1 MKMTSGVQ
9 EKDSVCRSWFDDL
22 TTTRRFLAKLEE
34 STALRYA
41 LAPFCV
47 AVAVL
52 LHISVIGPFLHPT
65 GLFLAGIVAAAWFG
79 GPGPGFLAAL
89 LATFALPQ
97 LIAMSYPLIAG
108 FFDLPRFLA
117 FGMTGVAVG
126 WGTTFRKRAE
136 AALRQSELELR
147 KARDELEMKVVE
159 RTAELRRN
167 EALLAEAQTLSQ
179 TGSFGW
185 NVSTGEHFWS
195 EETFRIAGYDLGT
208 KPTLELVFQR
218 VHPEDIARVRET
230 LDRGVQTGTDLDFEH
245 RFVMPGGSVKYV
257 HVVAQ
262 AVRDEAGN
270 LEYVGAVMDVTGD
283 KQAEDAL
290 HHAQAELAHVTRV
303 TTVGEMTASIAHEI
317 NQPLAAVVNNANAC
331 LRWLAAHNLEEA
343 RQSAALII
351 ADGHR
356 AGEIISR
363 IRGLVK
369 KSPPRKDWL
378 DINETILE
386 VIALAQSEVQGNRV
400 ALQTQLSDE
409 LPLVLGDRIQLQQV
423 ILNLVMNGI
432 EAMSAVADRSRDLLI
447 RSRQYESD
455 KVLVG
460 VQDSGTGL
468 ESESLDHLFTAFFT
482 TKPQGMGMG
491 LAISRSIIE
500 AHGGRLWATANEGR
514 GAVFQFTLPAR
525 SKRE

>member
-1 MKMTSGVQ
+1 MRVTSGVQ
-9 EKDSVCRSWFDDL
+9 QKDSVCRSWFDDL

-41 LAPFCV
+41 LAPVCV

-79 GPGPGFLAAL
+79 GAGPGFLAAL

-126 WGTTFRKRAE
+126 WGTIFRRRAE
-136 AALRQSELELR
+136 AALRQRELELR

-159 RTAELRRN
+159 RTAELRRS
-167 EALLAEAQTLSQ
+167 EALLAEAQKLSQ

-185 NVSTGEHFWS
+185 NVSTGELFWS

-218 VHPEDIARVRET
+218 VHPEDIARVQET
-230 LDRGVQTGTDLDFEH
+230 LDRGVQTGTDLDFEY

-262 AVRDEAGN
+262 GVRDVKSN
-270 LEYVGAVMDVTGD
+270 LEYVGAVMDITAH

-290 HHAQAELAHVTRV
+290 HHAQSDLAHVTRV
-303 TTVGEMTASIAHEI
+303 TTLGAMTASIAHEL
-317 NQPLAAVVNNANAC
+317 NQPLGAVVNNASAC
-331 LRWLAAHNLEEA
+331 LRWLTANNLEEA
-343 RQSAALII
+343 RQSAKLII
-351 ADGHR
+351 ADAHR
-356 AGEIISR
+356 AGEIISG
-363 IRGLVK
+363 IRALTK
-369 KSPPRKDWL
+369 KAPPQKDWVN
-378 DINETILE
+378 INETILE
-386 VIALAQSEVQGNRV
+386 VIALARSEVQGNRV
-400 ALQTQLSDE
+400 AMRTQLSDE
-409 LPLVLGDRIQLQQV
+409 LPLILGDRIQLQQV
-423 ILNLVMNGI
+423 ILNLVINGI
-432 EAMSAVADRSRDLLI
+432 EAMSAVTDRSRDLLI
-447 RSRQYESD
+447 RSGERESD
-455 KVLVG
+455 KVLVE
-460 VQDSGTGL
+460 VQDSGIGL
-468 ESESLDHLFTAFFT
+468 ETENLDHLFTAFFT

-500 AHGGRLWATANEGR
+500 AHGGRLWATGNEGR
-514 GAVFQFTLPAR
+514 GAAFQFTLPAC

>member
-1 MKMTSGVQ
+1 MAEGTH
-9 EKDSVCRSWFDDL
+9 
-22 TTTRRFLAKLEE
+22 RFRAKLEE

-41 LAPFCV
+41 LAPICV

-108 FFDLPRFLA
+108 IFDLPRFLA

-126 WGTTFRKRAE
+126 WGTTFRRRAE

-159 RTAELRRN
+159 RTAELRRS
-167 EALLAEAQTLSQ
+167 EALLAEAQKLSQ

-195 EETFRIAGYDLGT
+195 KETYRIAGYDLAT
-208 KPTLELVFQR
+208 KPTLELMFQR
-218 VHPEDIARVRET
+218 VHPEDIARVQET

-262 AVRDEAGN
+262 AVRVEKGN
-270 LEYVGAVMDVTGD
+270 LEYVGAVMDVTEH

-290 HHAQAELAHVTRV
+290 HHAQSALAHVTRV
-303 TTVGEMTASIAHEI
+303 TTLGEMTASIAHEL
-317 NQPLAAVVNNANAC
+317 NQPLAAVVNNASAC
-331 LRWLAAHNLEEA
+331 LRWLAANNLDEA
-343 RQSAALII
+343 RRSAALII

-356 AGEIISR
+356 AGEIISG
-363 IRGLVK
+363 IRALVNK
-369 KSPPRKDWL
+369 APPQKDWL
-378 DINETILE
+378 DINETIIE
-386 VIALAQSEVQGNRV
+386 VIALVRSELQKNRV
-400 ALQTQLSDE
+400 SLQTRLSSDV
-409 LPLVLGDRIQLQQV
+409 PLILADRIQLQQV
-423 ILNLVMNGI
+423 ILNLINNAI
-432 EAMSAVADRSRDLLI
+432 EAMSAVGENPRELLVG
-447 RSRQYESD
+447 SAKDESQG
-455 KVLVG
+455 VLVA
-460 VQDSGTGL
+460 VRDSGPGWRSQ
-468 ESESLDHLFTAFFT
+468 ESRPHIHRVLYHQTPRDGHGVGDQPLDY
-482 TKPQGMGMG
+482 
-491 LAISRSIIE
+491 
-500 AHGGRLWATANEGR
+500 R
-514 GAVFQFTLPAR
+514 GARRTAMGHP
-525 SKRE
+525 E